1 MDNTALFQLSYG
13 LYVVTTKGKG
23 RINGQIANTV
33 FQISDTPVRLGVSL
47 NKNNLTNELVKS
59 SGVLSVQVLERDVPF
74 DVISRFGFQSGRSV
88 EKFADIP
95 YTQNGDGCPGL
106 TDGIAAQIDCK
117 VVGAMDV
124 GSHTLFICEITDA
137 VRNDKTPLTYAQ
149 YHERKRNGGALL
161 DAPAA
166 APEAAPAAVSSD
178 GKAGKRYQC
187 MICGHIYDEA
197 KEGVPFADLPEDWVC
212 PICRVEKNMFT
223 EMK

>member
-33 FQISDTPVRLGVSL
+33 FQISDTPVRLGIGL
-47 NKNNLTNELVKS
+47 NKNNLTNELVKD
-59 SGVLSVQVLERDVPF
+59 SGILSVQVLERDVPF
-74 DVISRFGFQSGRSV
+74 DIISRFGFQSGRNV
-88 EKFADIP
+88 DKFADFS
-95 YTQNGDGCPGL
+95 YSMNADGCPVL
-106 TDGIAAQIDCK
+106 VDGIAAQIDCK

-149 YHERKRNGGALL
+149 YHERKKNGGALL
-161 DAPAA
+161 GAPAVVPETAPAA
-166 APEAAPAAVSSD
+166 SSGGT
-178 GKAGKRYQC
+178 GKKFQC

-212 PICRVEKNMFT
+212 PICRVNKKMFT
-223 EMK
+223 EIK

>member
-13 LYVVTTKGKG
+13 LYVVSTKGKG
-23 RINGQIANTV
+23 RINAQIANTV

-47 NKNNLTNELVKS
+47 NKNNLTNELVKD

-74 DVISRFGFQSGRSV
+74 DIISRFGFQSGRNV
-88 EKFADIP
+88 DKFADIS
-95 YTQNGDGCPGL
+95 YQTNADGCPVL
-106 TDGIAAQIDCK
+106 AEGIAAQIDCK
-117 VVGAMDV
+117 LVGAMDV
-124 GSHTLFICEITDA
+124 GSHTLFICEMTDA

-149 YHERKRNGGALL
+149 YHERKKNGGALL
-161 DAPAA
+161 GAPAA
-166 APEAAPAAVSSD
+166 MPEVTADAASSGS
-178 GKAGKRYQC
+178 GKKFQC

-212 PICRVEKNMFT
+212 PICRVNKNMFT